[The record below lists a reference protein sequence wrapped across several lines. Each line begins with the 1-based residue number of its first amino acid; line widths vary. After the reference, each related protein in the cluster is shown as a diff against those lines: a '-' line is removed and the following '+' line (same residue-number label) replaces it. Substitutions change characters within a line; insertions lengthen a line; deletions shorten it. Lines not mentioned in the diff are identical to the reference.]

1 VEIQIRQYASGAK
14 QARDTAVVIDVFR
27 AFTVAC
33 VALARGA
40 KKIVAVGEIETARD
54 LRKRFPESIL
64 IGERH
69 AQKLPGFDYGNS
81 PSEIQGVD
89 FSGRRVIHTTHAGTR
104 ALTAAADAR
113 DVITGSFVNAGAVTN
128 YIRSRSPQTVSL
140 ICAGSEGQAP
150 ALEDTLCAEYLRDQL
165 TGAPTAFEAIRK
177 KLQNSESARR
187 FFDPAQT
194 GSPAADFG
202 ICLDLDRFSF
212 VVRRRTAGPDWCELQ
227 AEVPWQARQ

>member
-1 VEIQIRQYASGAK
+1 MEIHIRQYASGAK
-14 QARDTAVVIDVFR
+14 EARDLAVVIDVFR

-33 VALARGA
+33 VVLARGA
-40 KKIVAVGEIETARD
+40 EKIVAVGELETARN
-54 LRKRFPESIL
+54 LKKQFPESIL

-69 AQKLPGFDYGNS
+69 AQKLSGFDYGNS

-89 FSGRRVIHTTHAGTR
+89 FSGRQVIHTTHAGTQ
-104 ALTAAADAR
+104 ALTAAAGAR
-113 DVITGSFVNAGAVTN
+113 DVITGSFVNAGAITS
-128 YIRSRSPQTVSL
+128 YIRSRPPQTVSL
-140 ICAGSEGQAP
+140 ICAGTEGSAP
-150 ALEDTLCAEYLRDQL
+150 ALEDTLCAEYLRGQV
-165 TGAPTAFEAIRK
+165 TGEPVAFEAIRK

-212 VVRRRTAGPDWCELQ
+212 VVRRRAAGPDWCELQ
-227 AEVPWQARQ
+227 SEVP